1 MEKREKKVT
10 FSQFQKLGKVL
21 MTPVMILPIAGIL
34 VGIGSAF
41 TTKNIV
47 ALWPVLGN
55 TYVKLFFNLL
65 KAMGNT
71 INSYLPIIFA
81 VSVAIGYAEKEKGI
95 SALSSVI
102 GFLAMNNVM
111 NILLT
116 SLGILDPAAMKTGQS
131 MVMGIAS
138 LDTGVFGGILVGLLV
153 AKLHNKYYNIQ
164 LPPVLGIF
172 SGTKFV
178 PMISLLACSAL
189 GLVMSVVWPFVQTG
203 LGFMGEIIYDT
214 GMAGSVIYGLAER
227 ALLPFGLHH
236 FIYTPFFFTNLGG
249 SMVIDGTLYEG
260 AVNIYNAM
268 LASPDAMFDVN
279 ITRFIMNGKVIFAMF
294 GLPGAALAMYHC
306 AKPERKPQVKALL
319 IAAIIPSI
327 FTGITEPIE
336 YSFLFAAPLLF
347 VVHAGYAGLA
357 YLLTYICKVNIPGPS
372 SFGGPFL
379 STIFNGIM
387 QADKGSNWIWVF
399 IIGIPCFFLYY
410 FTFRFM
416 ITKFNYKTPGREDDG
431 QEVKKLDKKM
441 SDEMMATIIEGLGGA
456 DNIQHVDACFTRLR
470 VKVKDKALV
479 MPDTDWKQKTGANGV
494 VQVADGVQII
504 YGAKADI
511 YKNNLKSALNMD

>member
-1 MEKREKKVT
+1 MKKKFT

-41 TTKNIV
+41 TTPNIV
-47 ALWPVLGN
+47 NTFPVFGLP
-55 TYVKLFFNLL
+55 YVKLCFNVL

-95 SALSSVI
+95 AALSSVI

-116 SLGILDPAAMKTGQS
+116 SLGKLDPSAMVTGQS

-153 AKLHNKYYNIQ
+153 AWLHNRYYNIQ

-178 PMISLLACSAL
+178 PMVSLLGCSAL
-189 GLVMSVVWPFVQTG
+189 GIVMSFVWPVFQSG
-203 LGFMGEIIYDT
+203 LSYMGQIIYST
-214 GMAGSVIYGLAER
+214 GALGSVIYGLSER

-249 SMVIDGTLYEG
+249 SMVIDGQTVEG

-268 LASPDAMFDVN
+268 LASPTAMFDIN
-279 ITRFIMNGKVIFAMF
+279 ITRFVMNGKVIFAMF
-294 GLPGAALAMYHC
+294 GMPGAALAIYHT
-306 AKPERKPQVKALL
+306 AKPEKKKLVKALL
-319 IAAIIPSI
+319 IAAVIPAV

-336 YSFLFAAPLLF
+336 YSFLFVAPLLF
-347 VVHAGYAGLA
+347 VVHAGFAGLA
-357 YLLTYICKVNIPGPS
+357 YFLTYIFQVNVPGPS

-387 QADKGSNWIWVF
+387 QSDKGSNWIWVF
-399 IIGIPCFFLYY
+399 ILGAIFFVLYY
-410 FTFRFM
+410 VTFRFM
-416 ITKFNYKTPGREDDG
+416 ITKFNYKTPGREDDDV
-431 QEVKKLDKKM
+431 EVKEINGKKI
-441 SDEMMATIIEGLGGA
+441 SDDMLAVIIEGLGGT
-456 DNIQHVDACFTRLR
+456 DNILNVDACFTRLR

-479 MPDTDWKQKTGANGV
+479 MSDNEWKSQTGANGV
-494 VQVADGVQII
+494 VRVNDGVQII
-504 YGAKADI
+504 YGAKADV
-511 YKNNLKSALNMD
+511 YKNNLKNALGME

>member
-95 SALSSVI
+95 AALSSVI

-203 LGFMGEIIYDT
+203 LGFMGEI
-214 GMAGSVIYGLAER
+214 
-227 ALLPFGLHH
+227 
-236 FIYTPFFFTNLGG
+236 
-249 SMVIDGTLYEG
+249 
-260 AVNIYNAM
+260 IYNAM

>member
-1 MEKREKKVT
+1 MNKDELLAK
-10 FSQFQKLGKVL
+10 FQRLGKVL
-21 MTPVMILPIAGIL
+21 MTPVLILPIAGIL
-34 VGIGSAF
+34 QGFGNAF
-41 TTKNIV
+41 TSPTLTAAVPWLAAPGFAI
-47 ALWPVLGN
+47 
-55 TYVKLFFNLL
+55 FFSIL
-65 KAMGNT
+65 KAAAGIVMNN
-71 INSYLPIIFA
+71 IPVIFSICLA
-81 VSVAIGYAEKEKGI
+81 YGFAKSEKATA
-95 SALSSVI
+95 ALC
-102 GFLAMNNVM
+102 GFLGYMCMNSVM
-111 NILLT
+111 GTFLT
-116 SLGILDPAAMKTGQS
+116 ATGVIDPANLTTGQS
-131 MVMGIAS
+131 TILGITT
-138 LDTGVFGGILVGLLV
+138 LDTGVIGGLLV
-153 AKLHNKYYNIQ
+153 GAIVAWLHNRYYKIE
-164 LPPVLGIF
+164 LPAVFSIF
-172 SGTKFV
+172 NGTRFIPAV
-178 PMISLLACSAL
+178 TLLSCSILA
-189 GLVMSVVWPFVQTG
+189 LVMSFVFPFIQNALGALSEFIKTTG
-203 LGFMGEIIYDT
+203 AFGAFVYGAGER
-214 GMAGSVIYGLAER
+214 M
-227 ALLPFGLHH
+227 LLPFGLHH

-479 MPDTDWKQKTGANGV
+479 MPDTDWKQKTGANGI

>member
-95 SALSSVI
+95 AALSSVI

-319 IAAIIPSI
+319 
-327 FTGITEPIE
+327 
-336 YSFLFAAPLLF
+336 F